1 MKILFSEVGD
11 NSISI
16 ERGDNNLSTVYLN
29 DIELYVTDIPQ
40 ESDLVAEISSLVLQI
55 LEDKVIYEY
64 RDYYRHEE

>member
-55 LEDKVIYEY
+55 LEDEVVYEY